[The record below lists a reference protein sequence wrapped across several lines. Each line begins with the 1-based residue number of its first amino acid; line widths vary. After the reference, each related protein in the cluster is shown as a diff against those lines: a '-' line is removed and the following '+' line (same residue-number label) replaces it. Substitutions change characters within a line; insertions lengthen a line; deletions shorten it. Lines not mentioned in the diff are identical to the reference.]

1 VNQPVVFV
9 DVDTQVDFMLP
20 TGRLNVP
27 GAEQIIPNWSKLMA
41 CARERGIPVLS
52 SADAHPPD
60 DASFAQ
66 WPPHCVVGT
75 PGQRRIPETQLAS
88 PAIVPDRPAAF
99 TPPCE
104 WPGQT
109 IVEKTDYDVSTNPNF
124 DAILEALRTR
134 FGPSPSPRFVVFG
147 VATEY
152 CVRAAT
158 LALRRGG
165 LPVDLVTDA
174 IRAITPEG
182 ERAALAEM
190 EAAGVSLVTTEEV
203 CAGARED
210 VAAGAAGRGKRH
222 GGAAG
227 SA

>member
-1 VNQPVVFV
+1 
-9 DVDTQVDFMLP
+9 
-20 TGRLNVP
+20 
-27 GAEQIIPNWSKLMA
+27 MA

-60 DASFAQ
+60 DPSFAQ

-88 PAIVPDRPAAF
+88 PAIVPNLAAGF
-99 TPPCE
+99 TPPSE

-109 IVEKTDYDVSTNPNF
+109 IVEKIDYDVSTNPNF
-124 DAILEALRTR
+124 DAILEALCTN

-152 CVRAAT
+152 CVRAAA
-158 LALRRGG
+158 LALRRRA

-174 IRAITPEG
+174 IRAITPVD

-190 EAAGVSLVTTEEV
+190 QAARVSLVTTAEV

-210 VAAGAAGRGKRH
+210 VAAGRGGPGGRTQ
-222 GGAAG
+222 GGLTKG
-227 SA
+227 EQS